1 MTKSGRLPACPVL
14 EPQMDKSVSI
24 AGWILLIVFLP
35 AVLSAAEFP
44 EQDPA
49 YYHEGELRGSL
60 RSAEPLPL
68 YDADPQH
75 LWNRIFAAIAIRQS
89 NLPSKRGGPPIV
101 RIEGGDTIDFLAWP
115 GTMYWDEPETVA
127 RIDKLLDQFLKE
139 QGEKLLVDPLKRV

>member
-1 MTKSGRLPACPVL
+1 MNKPRTIVLLVLLSCLLPRLL
-14 EPQMDKSVSI
+14 
-24 AGWILLIVFLP
+24 F
-35 AVLSAAEFP
+35 AAEFT

-75 LWNRIFAAIAIRQS
+75 LWNRMFAAIAIRQS
-89 NLPSKRGGPPIV
+89 NLPSKRGGAPIA

-115 GTMYWDEPETVA
+115 GTTYWDEPETV
-127 RIDKLLDQFLKE
+127 RKIESLLDQFLKE
-139 QGEKLLVDPLKRV
+139 K